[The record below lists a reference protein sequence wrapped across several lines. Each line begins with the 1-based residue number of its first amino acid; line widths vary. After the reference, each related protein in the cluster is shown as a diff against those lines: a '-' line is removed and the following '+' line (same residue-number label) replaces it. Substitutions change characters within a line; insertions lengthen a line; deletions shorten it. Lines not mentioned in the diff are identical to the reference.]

1 MAIIKDRVNEVTKE
15 TDWKEKMAD
24 EWNEANAEEERQAEI
39 PRKKMADEVSRP
51 SQMTGASGASKMSF
65 NQRVAAEKK
74 KNAENRP
81 EWDASTTG
89 EKKQHTAEDKIASRI
104 AAEVLRDNH
113 KANRSSRRRRLEGGA
128 CVHFTR
134 WLPPRPTSARR
145 PTSLGAEMAR
155 PRETAHRLAREYF
168 ERAGE
173 KIQSRA
179 TCARLV
185 APV

>member
-1 MAIIKDRVNEVTKE
+1 MDDYEVRQALAIIKDRVNEVTKE

-51 SQMTGASGASKMSF
+51 SQMTGASGVSKMSF

-113 KANRSSRRRRLEGGA
+113 KLRAVHSGPSIKKLLE
-128 CVHFTR
+128 
-134 WLPPRPTSARR
+134 
-145 PTSLGAEMAR
+145 
-155 PRETAHRLAREYF
+155 REA
-168 ERAGE
+168 
-173 KIQSRA
+173 KK
-179 TCARLV
+179 
-185 APV
+185 